1 VTALILRMTEDLQIR
16 NYTPATI
23 RRYVDAVT
31 HVSKHFELPPD
42 KLTPELVRQYLVNLI
57 QKKKSVSTL
66 KQVVCGVRFFFR
78 QTLGRDFPTHL
89 VPFPRSEARRPE
101 ILSREEVAALVN
113 ATANLKHFTLL
124 ATTYGLGVRVAE
136 LTRLCVAD
144 IDRAR
149 LVIRV
154 VQGKGRKDRD
164 LPLSKDLLVLFEKY
178 WRAYRPQKWL
188 FPGQPSDRPLSKDA
202 VEKVCEQ
209 ACKRAGLRKHTTP
222 HSLRHAFATH
232 LLEAGVSLGVV
243 QQLLGHNSLR
253 TTQRYVHATPDA
265 LQAVRTYVD
274 GFLTFLNPTI

>member
-1 VTALILRMTEDLQIR
+1 MTEDLRIR
-16 NYTPATI
+16 NYAPKTI
-23 RRYVDAVT
+23 ERYVAALAQ
-31 HVSKHFELPPD
+31 VSRHYKLSPD
-42 KLTPELVRQYLVNLI
+42 LLTPELVRKYLVGLV
-57 QKKKSVSTL
+57 QKKVSVSSL
-66 KQVVCGVRFFFR
+66 KMVVCAVRFFFR

-89 VPFPRSEARRPE
+89 IPFPRSEVRVPA
-101 ILSREEVAALVN
+101 ILTREEVVGLVN
-113 ATANLKHFTLL
+113 ATNNLKHFALL
-124 ATTYGLGVRVAE
+124 ATTYGTGVRVSE
-136 LTRLCVAD
+136 LTRFQVTD

-154 VQGKGRKDRD
+154 LQAKGHKDREV
-164 LPLSKDLLVLFEKY
+164 PLSKDLLELLEKY

-209 ACKRAGLRKHTTP
+209 ACRRSGLAKRATP

-243 QQLLGHNSLR
+243 QRLLGHNSLR
-253 TTQRYVHATPDA
+253 TTQRYIHVTPDA

-274 GFLTFLNPTI
+274 GFLTFLNPSI